1 MWFVHVTTI
10 APAKLAGGLARRVSE
25 AVAAVATGG
34 FVHAWVHGGFPQL
47 IAVVRDRPMAV
58 AAEAAMVAVAG
69 IEVRSMIA
77 RLTLECLVRPVVI
90 VSAPRSGSTLL
101 AETLRELPQIW
112 TIGGESHRI
121 LESLPSLTPRARG
134 YASNRLVAEDLTA
147 RMRTRLQAI
156 FLGGMRDRK
165 RRPYVKHRLGSPA
178 RFLEKTPRN
187 VIRVPF
193 LNALFPDALFVLLVR
208 DPRQNVSSIMDAWQ
222 AGERFV
228 NLRKLPGWEAGEAWK
243 AGEWKLLLTS
253 GWRELRAPSLA
264 DVAALQWS
272 EANELA
278 IRDLELVPAD
288 RKCTVD
294 YDELVADPMTTLQRV
309 CAFAGLGMDPE
320 FRARLAGG
328 LALSSATVSPPRADK
343 WKKNEKAMESRMA
356 PLLAQWVGIE
366 AVHAAWKDGWRRG

>member
-1 MWFVHVTTI
+1 
-10 APAKLAGGLARRVSE
+10 
-25 AVAAVATGG
+25 
-34 FVHAWVHGGFPQL
+34 
-47 IAVVRDRPMAV
+47 
-58 AAEAAMVAVAG
+58 MVAVAG

-90 VSAPRSGSTLL
+90 VSAPRAGSTLL

-112 TIGGESHRI
+112 TIGGESHQI
-121 LESLPSLTPRARG
+121 LESLPSLTPRAKG

-253 GWRELRAPSLA
+253 GWRALRAPSLA

-272 EANELA
+272 EANDLA
-278 IRDLELVPAD
+278 IRDLEVVPAD

-309 CAFAGLGMDPE
+309 CAFAGLSMDLE

-328 LALSSATVSPPRADK
+328 LAHSSATVTPPRPDK

-356 PLLAQWVGIE
+356 PLLAQWVGIQ
-366 AVHAAWKDGWRRG
+366 AVHVAWRDGWRRG